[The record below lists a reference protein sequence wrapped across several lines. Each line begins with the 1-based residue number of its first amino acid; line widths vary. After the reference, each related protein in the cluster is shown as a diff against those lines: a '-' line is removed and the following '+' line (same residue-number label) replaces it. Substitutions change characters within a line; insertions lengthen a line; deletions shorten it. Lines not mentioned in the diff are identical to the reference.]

1 MKVPNISFSN
11 KVVIEFVSISF
22 AVLLALMVN
31 QCKDN
36 YNTSKLAKV
45 SLSNIRS
52 EINNN
57 KEIMQEMVL
66 AHKNSLLKVDS
77 LLPLLTEN
85 SKVGEDVNRII
96 SFKLISSNSWETAKL
111 TQSIQYM
118 DINIVQEISAV
129 YKLQDYYEL
138 IVKDIVLNN
147 MYKKVEQ
154 SDLKTSEKTKQF
166 LKAVIP
172 IEENLLITYNYLL
185 TDLLVEKKETSK

>member
-1 MKVPNISFSN
+1 
-11 KVVIEFVSISF
+11 
-22 AVLLALMVN
+22 
-31 QCKDN
+31 
-36 YNTSKLAKV
+36 
-45 SLSNIRS
+45 
-52 EINNN
+52 
-57 KEIMQEMVL
+57 
-66 AHKNSLLKVDS
+66 
-77 LLPLLTEN
+77 
-85 SKVGEDVNRII
+85 
-96 SFKLISSNSWETAKL
+96 
-111 TQSIQYM
+111 M